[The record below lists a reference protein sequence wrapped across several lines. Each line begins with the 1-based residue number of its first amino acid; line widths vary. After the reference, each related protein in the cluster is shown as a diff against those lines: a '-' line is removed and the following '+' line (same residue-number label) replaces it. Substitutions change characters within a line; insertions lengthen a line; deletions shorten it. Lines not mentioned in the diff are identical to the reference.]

1 MSEALTEV
9 EIAELRGDLEKL
21 AGELDAQLERLG
33 EDSRPVKLDQQAVG
47 RLSRMDAMQQ
57 QQMAA
62 ANAGHIRAHLSRVRR
77 ALAAIESGDFGIC
90 QDCGGDIAFPRLKVR
105 PDSPLCVVCQSRN
118 EI

>member
-1 MSEALTEV
+1 MSEALTEAR
-9 EIAELRGDLEKL
+9 IAELRGDLVQL
-21 AGELDAQLERLG
+21 AGELAAQLERLG

-77 ALAAIESGDFGIC
+77 ALLAIESGDFGIC
-90 QDCGGDIAFPRLKVR
+90 QDCGGDIAFARLKIR
-105 PDSPLCVVCQSRN
+105 PDSPLCIACQSRN
-118 EI
+118 ES

>member
-62 ANAGHIRAHLSRVRR
+62 ANAGHIRAHLSRVRLPARLRCGSTGDRRARR
-77 ALAAIESGDFGIC
+77 ALA
-90 QDCGGDIAFPRLKVR
+90 
-105 PDSPLCVVCQSRN
+105 
-118 EI
+118 